1 MRLAAGMSTWLG
13 VGNGA
18 ASARQ
23 AAARSVRNSVADRRR
38 IGFGRIVM
46 ALRHGGTKAIMQA
59 GRKTSQVGGF
69 RKRTVRHIYDR
80 SNLENAFVWSVAA
93 GLSESLTVLNK
104 FGPSGHG
111 EAQVQYLDGD
121 FRVISPGTY
130 VRCAITDVRIP
141 LDELKYWSVDLQE
154 AYSVPTAVL
163 QRHFPGALKT
173 RS

>member
-1 MRLAAGMSTWLG
+1 GL
-13 VGNGA
+13 
-18 ASARQ
+18 
-23 AAARSVRNSVADRRR
+23 RSGQPTLFM
-38 IGFGRIVM
+38 IGRIWRIHL
-46 ALRHGGTKAIMQA
+46 ARPL
-59 GRKTSQVGGF
+59 S
-69 RKRTVRHIYDR
+69 D
-80 SNLENAFVWSVAA
+80 

-121 FRVISPGTY
+121 FRVVSPGTY

-163 QRHFPGALKT
+163 QRHFPRALKT
-173 RS
+173 QGSGS

>member
-1 MRLAAGMSTWLG
+1 
-13 VGNGA
+13 VI
-18 ASARQ
+18 
-23 AAARSVRNSVADRRR
+23 DRIWKIHFSRPSR
-38 IGFGRIVM
+38 IGRP
-46 ALRHGGTKAIMQA
+46 
-59 GRKTSQVGGF
+59 VGE
-69 RKRTVRHIYDR
+69 
-80 SNLENAFVWSVAA
+80 LA
-93 GLSESLTVLNK
+93 VLNK

-121 FRVISPGTY
+121 FRVVSPGTY

-173 RS
+173 QG

>member
-1 MRLAAGMSTWLG
+1 
-13 VGNGA
+13 
-18 ASARQ
+18 
-23 AAARSVRNSVADRRR
+23 
-38 IGFGRIVM
+38 
-46 ALRHGGTKAIMQA
+46 MQA
-59 GRKTSQVGGF
+59 GTKSSQVGQFPG
-69 RKRTVRHIYDR
+69 RTVRPIYDNR
-80 SNLENAFVWSVAA
+80 IRKIYLGQPARA
-93 GLSESLTVLNK
+93 GSAESLTVLNK

-173 RS
+173 QG